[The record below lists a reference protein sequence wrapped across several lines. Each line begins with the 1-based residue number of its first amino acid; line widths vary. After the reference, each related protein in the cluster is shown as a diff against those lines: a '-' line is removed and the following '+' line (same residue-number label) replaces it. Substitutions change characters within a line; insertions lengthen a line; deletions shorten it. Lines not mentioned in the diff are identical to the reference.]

1 MRLRNRT
8 TRIMR
13 GEAYS
18 KKANGYDMVN
28 LTLML
33 QKLQKFGW
41 QGGPKTGAA
50 IVLEYVSE
58 PVAGPTQPR
67 RACAI

>member
-1 MRLRNRT
+1 MT
-8 TRIMR
+8 IKHQC
-13 GEAYS
+13 AIFSPDAS
-18 KKANGYDMVN
+18 KRVTAGDISS
-28 LTLML
+28 TLML

>member
-1 MRLRNRT
+1 MPHKPSTARGRN
-8 TRIMR
+8 
-13 GEAYS
+13 S
-18 KKANGYDMVN
+18 
-28 LTLML
+28 LSTLML
-33 QKLQKFGW
+33 QKLQKFAW